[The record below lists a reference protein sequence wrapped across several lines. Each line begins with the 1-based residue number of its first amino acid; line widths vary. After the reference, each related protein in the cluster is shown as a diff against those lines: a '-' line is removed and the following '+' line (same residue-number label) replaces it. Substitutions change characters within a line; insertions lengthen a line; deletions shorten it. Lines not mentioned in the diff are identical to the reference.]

1 MSLWNLVFNFLQHY
15 VVDWYCPIWVLSTP
29 SRLFQSFC
37 EQEKVTYIQFAS
49 LSKTVQGVLLT
60 LLLNA

>member
-1 MSLWNLVFNFLQHY
+1 M
-15 VVDWYCPIWVLSTP
+15 WVLSTP
-29 SRLFQSFC
+29 SRLFQSFW